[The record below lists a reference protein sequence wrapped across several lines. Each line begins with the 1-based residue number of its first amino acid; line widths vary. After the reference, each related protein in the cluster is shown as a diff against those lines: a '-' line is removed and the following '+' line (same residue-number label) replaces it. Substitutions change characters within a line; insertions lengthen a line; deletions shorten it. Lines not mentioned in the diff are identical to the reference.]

1 MAAPAGRLSFD
12 SYDLPYI
19 VGMTR
24 GVQIVCC
31 IVQLL
36 MIYSES
42 ASLSLF
48 WFLLYSVVC
57 AYNLFH
63 LSKRWY
69 YNIDGRYDLKQFVS
83 QSEPTVRVQYG
94 AAIFTPT
101 LIGLIV
107 FFTIELQNGFVH
119 SIFKLATI
127 VQLLM
132 ALGQLAL
139 EVYEVYVKGN

>member
-94 AAIFTPT
+94 A
-101 LIGLIV
+101 GM
-107 FFTIELQNGFVH
+107 
-119 SIFKLATI
+119 FKSAENSYA
-127 VQLLM
+127 LL
-132 ALGQLAL
+132 
-139 EVYEVYVKGN
+139 